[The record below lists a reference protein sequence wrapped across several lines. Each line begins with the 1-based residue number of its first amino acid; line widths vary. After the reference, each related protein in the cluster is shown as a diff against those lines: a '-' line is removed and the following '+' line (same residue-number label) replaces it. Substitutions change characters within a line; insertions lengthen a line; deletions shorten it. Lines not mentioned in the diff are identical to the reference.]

1 MIRHVVMFRWKPTFT
16 DEIRAQWVEGLEGMV
31 GQIPGLIRLAHGP
44 DLLHTE
50 KSWDHVIVADFE
62 RVEDIEVYNT
72 HPAHE
77 AIKIYSLPNVA
88 ELAYVDFTLG
98 A

>member
-1 MIRHVVMFRWKPTFT
+1 M
-16 DEIRAQWVEGLEGMV
+16 
-31 GQIPGLIRLAHGP
+31 
-44 DLLHTE
+44 LHTE